1 MQATVTNSAAPIPS
15 SRGTELDLN
24 RSMRPILPIA
34 CLILFALD
42 AGAFRSASALEANA
56 ADTLSIRTVDDSVAI
71 YSRVEPWP
79 GDFVRATRGNGKVE
93 FIPFHRIR
101 SIRFGDGR
109 DVTDRVL
116 VDGTEVPF
124 AENPMDNPA
133 GAEPSTANHASKPVT
148 VTTTDGVTAEFS
160 RVEPWPGGFIR
171 AVRPNGEEA
180 FLPASKI
187 QRILDPQGDD
197 VTQQV
202 LDNRRTVKESLPRMT
217 GPTVPRSPALRG
229 RPSPEQ
235 RGFSLLQ
242 VGYLRQLGTI
252 HPEQDR
258 AVLVADAGR
267 LWNVDARHSLGGTV
281 MLAASSEF
289 TRIGVKPRYRR
300 WLSRTV
306 SLDLAPG
313 VFFSVPG
320 DGNPEHAPI
329 GFVGESSLTFGDWF
343 AITGAVHVVG
353 TKEFTYHY
361 QEPTPSPPV
370 PPTVTVESGTR
381 ASAFVGAK
389 VGGEAAV
396 VGTLAMLALIGLMIL
411 TYDGS

>member
-1 MQATVTNSAAPIPS
+1 
-15 SRGTELDLN
+15 
-24 RSMRPILPIA
+24 MRPILPIA
-34 CLILFALD
+34 CLVLFALD
-42 AGAFRSASALEANA
+42 AGASWSASAFEASA
-56 ADTLSIRTVDDSVAI
+56 ADTLSIRTVDDSVGI

-79 GDFVRATRGNGKVE
+79 GDFVKATRGDGKVE

-116 VDGTEVPF
+116 VDGVEVPF
-124 AENPMDNPA
+124 AERHADSPA
-133 GAEPSTANHASKPVT
+133 GAEPSTADHGSKPVT

-171 AVRPNGEEA
+171 AVRPNGEAA

-187 QRILDPQGDD
+187 QRILDPRGDD
-197 VTQQV
+197 VTTQV
-202 LDNRRTVKESLPRMT
+202 LENRRPVNEGLSQVE
-217 GPTVPRSPALRG
+217 GPIVPRSPALRG
-229 RPSPEQ
+229 LPSPEQ
-235 RGFSLLQ
+235 RGFTLLQ
-242 VGYLRQLGTI
+242 AGYLRQLG
-252 HPEQDR
+252 PVSAEQDR

-267 LWNVDARHSLGGTV
+267 MWNVDARHSLGGTV
-281 MLAASSEF
+281 MLAASNEF

-300 WLSRTV
+300 WLSRTA

-320 DGNPEHAPI
+320 DGNPEHSPI
-329 GFVGESSLTFGDWF
+329 GFIGESSLTFGDWF

-361 QEPTPSPPV
+361 PEPTPSPPV

-381 ASAFVGAK
+381 ASAFVGVK

-396 VGTLAMLALIGLMIL
+396 VGALASLALIGLMIL
-411 TYDGS
+411 AYGGS